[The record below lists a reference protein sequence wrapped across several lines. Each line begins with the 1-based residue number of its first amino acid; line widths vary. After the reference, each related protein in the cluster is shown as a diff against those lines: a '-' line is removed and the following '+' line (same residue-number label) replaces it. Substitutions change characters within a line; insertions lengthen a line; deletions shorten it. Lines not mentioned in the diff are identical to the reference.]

1 MSRTVSTP
9 ELLDLIHQTDETGE
23 KKPFSLRWVTLDATR
38 KEKPSKHMHMARAVT
53 CGSRLNLVRHGMI
66 AVKPVDGGH
75 PVHIHLDLIEEIN
88 DMVHA

>member
-38 KEKPSKHMHMARAVT
+38 KEKPSKHMHTARAVT
-53 CGSRLNLVRHGMI
+53 ITTVSKVGLSFPSF
-66 AVKPVDGGH
+66 AF
-75 PVHIHLDLIEEIN
+75 IHSK
-88 DMVHA
+88 MT